1 MCTQYTHQVACK
13 RALQLGAS
21 IEEGRY
27 GWTRAEGFPS
37 AEVAWYFQTEFN
49 GMDSVG
55 AFPDE
60 DGQGYS
66 VYFC

>member
-1 MCTQYTHQVACK
+1 MCTKYTHQVACK
-13 RALQLGAS
+13 RAMQLGAK

-55 AFPDE
+55 AFPE
-60 DGQGYS
+60 NDGRGYS